1 MQTIICK
8 RKHDIVGLIVI
19 PENGEYLLKSEL
31 EDLLPYVKYIIEQY
45 SNLDNIKNIINSI
58 EITENGYHISNIDH
72 LVIKEII
79 KTCHNYLTENVIVP
93 QDMENGP
100 NIRHRPLFFGK
111 GKSDNSIDVK
121 FTILGDFNT
130 LNVAF
135 TELDNKYPIIKQL
148 GQSVQ
153 DVVIN
158 NL

>member
-45 SNLDNIKNIINSI
+45 SNLDNTQHIINSI
-58 EITENGYHISNIDH
+58 EITDKGYHISNIDN

-93 QDMENGP
+93 QDMERGP
-100 NIRHRPLFFGK
+100 NIRHRPLYFGK
-111 GKSDNSIDVK
+111 GKSDNCIDVK